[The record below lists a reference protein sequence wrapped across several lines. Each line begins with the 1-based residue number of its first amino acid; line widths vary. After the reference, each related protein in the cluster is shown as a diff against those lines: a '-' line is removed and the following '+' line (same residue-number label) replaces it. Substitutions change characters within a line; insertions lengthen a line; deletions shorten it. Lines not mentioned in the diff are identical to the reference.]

1 MQRHD
6 SGGRTKGN
14 LGEMLMTTIG
24 IILVDD

>member
-1 MQRHD
+1 MQRHG

-14 LGEMLMTTIG
+14 LGEILMTTTG